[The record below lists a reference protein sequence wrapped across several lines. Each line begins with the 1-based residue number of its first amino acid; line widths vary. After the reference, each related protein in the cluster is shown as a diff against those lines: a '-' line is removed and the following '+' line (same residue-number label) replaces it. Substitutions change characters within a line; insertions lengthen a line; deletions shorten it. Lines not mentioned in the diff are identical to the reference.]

1 VKQQLPTL
9 QSIQL
14 SQQIGNPSVQNANIS
29 LLVNK
34 NSLRNMC
41 VTIKLSGQKENKD
54 MLKKKTEDEY
64 IFNNAY

>member
-1 VKQQLPTL
+1 
-9 QSIQL
+9 
-14 SQQIGNPSVQNANIS
+14 
-29 LLVNK
+29 
-34 NSLRNMC
+34 MC